1 MQRVSRKG
9 GQLEY
14 NKYGDLRLRTRD
26 DMQLKRWHAVRTLAQ
41 KCFNICI
48 LKNNMRAT
56 SNK

>member
-14 NKYGDLRLRTRD
+14 KKYGDLRLRTMD

-41 KCFNICI
+41 KCFDICI
-48 LKNNMRAT
+48 LKNKMHAT